1 MVIMDWC
8 EVCEETS
15 SHAKICEVCGE
26 ELVARPASSA
36 ASGNGPA
43 NSTSPSMSREE
54 AATILTAVEAHRTG
68 AAAWG
73 TTGSTDAASTTAA
86 ASGAGDATAPSIS
99 AVAQSWAAQDQ
110 AVLLEAVR
118 TATGIAAGGAG
129 GDNDGEWQT
138 APPEAMDPT
147 AATRRDRPTS
157 KECISRI
164 PRIEVGPNSSIL
176 HECGVTVLPPVMCG
190 PFGGCGGSSGNALKR
205 RSHAFDSVVAEFG
218 PPPPYETSGRLVLC
232 KPTTGRGGLD
242 ATTMASLGAN
252 SSYPT
257 VAYME
262 RGDGVTFVRK
272 ALMAQAAGASAVL
285 VGNNVGV
292 WPYVMQDSTGEA
304 DKRVTVGKRKSDC
317 ETGEEENKDDEK
329 DGAQDIALKIPV
341 VMVKRSDGRAIRSIL
356 EKSPGCTTR
365 CTIAAKRVGSDSAS
379 SSSSSSSDGG
389 CVVCTDQF
397 KVGDTVMRLPFCAHC
412 FHEECAMTWL
422 KKHNTCPM
430 CRRELPTDDD
440 EYESRRR
447 ADGRSHASAASSSD
461 GGLAENQWES
471 LFG

>member
-68 AAAWG
+68 AAAW
-73 TTGSTDAASTTAA
+73 
-86 ASGAGDATAPSIS
+86 S
-99 AVAQSWAAQDQ
+99 AVLAAQDQ

-242 ATTMASLGAN
+242 ATTMASLGAI
-252 SSYPT
+252 P
-257 VAYME
+257 VIQ
-262 RGDGVTFVRK
+262 GDGVTFVRK